1 MFCSVSISFAFLAS
15 GGVDAEAIFRVLDP
29 QRHLLSVVPA
39 TKKYFPPDAYWDTAL
54 LAAELCFVALIFV
67 SFISEVRWMC
77 KHGLIKWFESVW
89 HCADLVNCCVLMLVY
104 LLRLALLNM
113 ADVHEFAPKPGNRHR
128 NPNPNPNLNPNPNPN
143 PNTSPDPN
151 PNPNPNPNP
160 GEYADF
166 FGMAYYVHNIQNWLG
181 ISALL
186 TYGKLIKYL
195 QINTRVSALTRTFMH
210 TKTELFGQARALA
223 RAIAHA
229 I

>member
-113 ADVHEFAPKPGNRHR
+113 ADVHEFAPKPGA
-128 NPNPNPNLNPNPNPN
+128 P
-143 PNTSPDPN
+143 
-151 PNPNPNPNP
+151 
-160 GEYADF
+160 
-166 FGMAYYVHNIQNWLG
+166 
-181 ISALL
+181 
-186 TYGKLIKYL
+186 
-195 QINTRVSALTRTFMH
+195 
-210 TKTELFGQARALA
+210 
-223 RAIAHA
+223 
-229 I
+229 

>member
-1 MFCSVSISFAFLAS
+1 MFCSVSIHFDFLAS
-15 GGVDAEAIFRVLDP
+15 GGVDAVAIFRVLDP

-39 TKKYFPPDAYWDTAL
+39 TKKYFPPDAYWDTAR
-54 LAAELCFVALIFV
+54 LAAELGVMALIFV
-67 SFISEVRWMC
+67 SFVAEVRWMC
-77 KHGLIKWFESVW
+77 KHGPVKWLESVW
-89 HCADLVNCCVLMLVY
+89 HPADLTNCTVLMLVY
-104 LLRLALLNM
+104 FLRLALLNI
-113 ADVHEFAPKPGNRHR
+113 ANVHEFAPKPE
-128 NPNPNPNLNPNPNPN
+128 
-143 PNTSPDPN
+143 
-151 PNPNPNPNP
+151 
-160 GEYADF
+160 EYADF
-166 FGMAYYVHNIQNWLG
+166 YEMAYYVHIIQNILG